1 MAPYDTLFAHED
13 QQRILQHSGSNLR
26 RWVYKLRSSGVQGG
40 LIWLLLL
47 LFGFRQPREAVQR
60 AITDAVT
67 KGSSMIRNAS
77 AGTLDRLRQLKS
89 RKGQQGDRGDFE
101 MALEETM
108 TALEPAR
115 HLAQAETEKAPS
127 QPSQPS
133 QPCLHPDENRRD
145 RIFQFINKNMDML
158 LVGFLG
164 YKLGLLVLYTMPMS
178 YGFGI
183 KALFLKWAS
192 RANLFRLY
200 LRLSPLVCLG
210 LVGMASAAVQHFNR
224 TETLDATKIL
234 RWRVLAILNGILTYC
249 TSRLFEL
256 IRGDPRP
263 FIALEE
269 SAQDRDLL
277 AFEAP
282 AKGSALQRMLRAL
295 FWPQRKMS
303 PPQLFG
309 LEELGSDRKRL
320 LFVGNHAILGIDVP
334 LLIYCLYTEADIWP
348 RPLGEHAWF
357 SVPIIGELM
366 YSIGAVD
373 GTRRNCDLLMDQGCC
388 LLVYPGGAREAWK
401 RTTDKP
407 YDILWGEST
416 LGFVRMAVRH
426 GYTIVP
432 IATVGT
438 EDIVKPVYDVPLRDV
453 LTAGGML
460 KPPESSSKAFEE
472 GARFPVVMPK
482 PGHAQKVYFRIMPV
496 LRTEQFQGQEENG
509 AVLRSLRDETKRRL
523 QDGISWL
530 LEFRESDPDRYVFRS
545 NGASVSSPVAP
556 NPLESVA
563 GQQSKL

>member
-1 MAPYDTLFAHED
+1 MAFTYDTLFAHED
-13 QQRILQHSGSNLR
+13 HQRILQHNASNLR
-26 RWVYKLRSSGVQGG
+26 RWVYKLQSSGVQGG
-40 LIWLLLL
+40 LIWALLL

-67 KGSSMIRNAS
+67 KGSTMIRNAS

-89 RKGQQGDRGDFE
+89 RRGQQGDFE

-108 TALEPAR
+108 TALEPSR
-115 HLAQAETEKAPS
+115 HLSQATVKAPS
-127 QPSQPS
+127 QPSEPS
-133 QPCLHPDENRRD
+133 QPNLYPEANHRSD
-145 RIFQFINKNMDML
+145 RIFQVINKNMDLL

-164 YKLGLLVLYTMPMS
+164 YKLGLLVLYTMPIS

-183 KALFLKWAS
+183 KVLFLKWAS

-200 LRLSPLVCLG
+200 LRLSPLICLG

-234 RWRVLAILNGILTYC
+234 RWRALAILNGILTYC
-249 TSRLFEL
+249 TARLFEL

-277 AFEAP
+277 AFAP
-282 AKGSALQRMLRAL
+282 PVKGSALQRMLKAL

-309 LEELGSDRKRL
+309 VEELGSDRRRL

-438 EDIVKPVYDVPLRDV
+438 EDVVQPVYDVPLRDV

-482 PGHAQKVYFRIMPV
+482 PGQAQKVYFRIMPV
-496 LRTEQFQGQEENG
+496 LRTAQLQGQEENG
-509 AVLRSLRDETKRRL
+509 TLLRSLRDETKRRL

-530 LEFRESDPDRYVFRS
+530 LEFRESDPDRYVFRT
-545 NGASVSSPVAP
+545 NGTSAPSPAAP
-556 NPLESVA
+556 IPMESGA